1 MLTLAWA
8 AAATSSVGLGTSVLV
23 LPQHHPLALANA
35 LASLDALSEGRLT
48 IGAGVGWS
56 EAEFAALGQDFHT
69 RGRRTDEIIDVLR
82 TCWRDDPA
90 TVHGEFYELHEMRV
104 LPQPA
109 HRIPI
114 WVGGSSEAGW
124 RRAVTKGDGFH
135 AIGLT
140 PDDTP
145 AVVARIRRDRP
156 EPEFTISLRT
166 GWDPQ
171 GMEHDTIRAE
181 HDAWEAQGI
190 QYVVCAPWRT
200 TVDDWLRSMELLA
213 DIVGIAPRC
222 ARCRVRDVSG
232 RRSTRNAPRMNGCTR
247 QKYVY
252 VPGSRSVGVLHVSRP
267 TVGAPASP
275 SCPESNCTSASA
287 SGYAMPVDFV
297 HGALHAVTECHTRSA
312 SASRF
317 WNVMAPPAGTVGTSP
332 ASVRSPAL

>member
-1 MLTLAWA
+1 M
-8 AAATSSVGLGTSVLV
+8 
-23 LPQHHPLALANA
+23 
-35 LASLDALSEGRLT
+35 
-48 IGAGVGWS
+48 
-56 EAEFAALGQDFHT
+56 
-69 RGRRTDEIIDVLR
+69 LR

-135 AIGLT
+135 AIGLA

-190 QYVVCAPWRT
+190 QYVVSAPWRT

-213 DIVGIAPRC
+213 DIVGIAPR
-222 ARCRVRDVSG
+222 
-232 RRSTRNAPRMNGCTR
+232 
-247 QKYVY
+247 
-252 VPGSRSVGVLHVSRP
+252 
-267 TVGAPASP
+267 
-275 SCPESNCTSASA
+275 
-287 SGYAMPVDFV
+287 
-297 HGALHAVTECHTRSA
+297 
-312 SASRF
+312 
-317 WNVMAPPAGTVGTSP
+317 
-332 ASVRSPAL
+332 